1 MKKKRLIWVSFYIR
15 KVGVDFLGTLVKKK
29 KKKEEDYY
37 DSGTMVETVYIEKF
51 R

>member
-1 MKKKRLIWVSFYIR
+1 MKKRKLIWVSFYIR
-15 KVGVDFLGTLVKKK
+15 KVGIDFLVTLVKKK

-37 DSGTMVETVYIEKF
+37 DSGTMIETVYIVKF